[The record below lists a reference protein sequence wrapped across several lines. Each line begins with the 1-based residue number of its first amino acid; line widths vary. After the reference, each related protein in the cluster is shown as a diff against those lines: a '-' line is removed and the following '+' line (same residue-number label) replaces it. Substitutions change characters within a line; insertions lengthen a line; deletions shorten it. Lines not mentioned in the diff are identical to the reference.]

1 MNWPLDQQKCLF
13 LEVSWGLNVEIM
25 SWLTVTVVDKAPPAF
40 WPSLMQYPPHNISC
54 SHVHYMRFIVG
65 SNVIFFFYL
74 TGADGNSAGGQLA
87 GSQHY
92 AEDGPTCLI
101 CSLATLQRQVYS
113 RPHSQVIHYMH
124 NLLGTVYIHVSVI
137 PSSLFRFK
145 HPSEGELCALAG
157 KQMPKPNRRDR
168 WESGDGMTQ
177 IRVPGEARHCL
188 NHKSNVP
195 LIYFLSYY
203 FLLQSSCS
211 TSVFLL
217 SVTEKQTRPLFIFY
231 NFFVWFLGD
240 RTGRISLSRCP
251 KTSTFTWR
259 KLQSTLLTLL
269 VKQTFFYLHHNDA
282 VEVQTRLEHNCWLTT
297 NPQCIY
303 FICIFLQSSTIF

>member
-1 MNWPLDQQKCLF
+1 MGIQLV
-13 LEVSWGLNVEIM
+13 VSLLAASIMQRMAPHASFARWLLCNGRYILVLN
-25 SWLTVTVVDKAPPAF
+25 
-40 WPSLMQYPPHNISC
+40 
-54 SHVHYMRFIVG
+54 
-65 SNVIFFFYL
+65 
-74 TGADGNSAGGQLA
+74 
-87 GSQHY
+87 
-92 AEDGPTCLI
+92 
-101 CSLATLQRQVYS
+101 
-113 RPHSQVIHYMH
+113 SQVIHYMH

-297 NPQCIY
+297 NPPMHLLYLHFFYNPLRSSKLPNVFFSCSYFQCCAFSWSI
-303 FICIFLQSSTIF
+303 SGW